1 MTVSNLT
8 NRVQYSGNASTTI
21 FSFGFKIFADTELVV
36 TETVTATGVETTK
49 SLSTHYTVQG
59 AGNESG
65 GTVTMGVAPASATTL
80 TIKRELALT
89 QTTDFLAND
98 AFSSESLESAL
109 DRLIMVSQ
117 QLDELDDRSIN
128 FPISDAVGLS
138 TILPTAIARA
148 NKVLSFDASGNVI
161 TSQEIG
167 TLKGNWAASTIYI
180 VRDLVK
186 DTATNNIFMCIVAHT
201 SSGSQPLTSN
211 TDAAKWSLI
220 VDAASATTSVTAAA
234 TSATASA
241 ASAVTSANEA
251 TASAASAVTSGNSAT
266 ASATSATAAAASST
280 AATTAQSGAEA
291 SAGALAFKYTFD
303 NSTVM
308 GDPGVGEVR
317 FNHATLANITQ
328 ISIDAT
334 SADTGNPDIS
344 DLIASID
351 DGSNSAHEGYMFVR
365 KQGAAATFVAFDVTS
380 AVTDS
385 GGHLTHSVVTQ
396 ASSGTISNGDT
407 LYISWVRSGN
417 VGATGSTGPT
427 GPTGP
432 AGPVGIGL
440 VLALGG

>member
-241 ASAVTSANEA
+241 ASAVTS
-251 TASAASAVTSGNSAT
+251 GNSAT